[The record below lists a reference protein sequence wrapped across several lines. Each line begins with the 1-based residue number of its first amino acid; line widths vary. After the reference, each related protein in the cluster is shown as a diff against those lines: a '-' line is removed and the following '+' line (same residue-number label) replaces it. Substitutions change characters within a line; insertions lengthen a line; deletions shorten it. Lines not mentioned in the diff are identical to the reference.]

1 MTASSCSSLTSLAP
15 SSCSSLSSL
24 DPLTSS
30 DDNSEDDRKPNPK
43 EDQPLPLLNSP
54 GNDSEDGGESAVE
67 EGRPPFSIGTSP
79 QSIAPPTLG
88 KRRRKRNSEQGRLR
102 RAQQQK
108 KTPRKRAGSKRERID
123 RSKVEQAQRQAVDTD
138 QLLENLVPSL
148 NVSEE
153 EEVFDLETAKSK
165 GCKVIQWDGM

>member
-1 MTASSCSSLTSLAP
+1 M
-15 SSCSSLSSL
+15 
-24 DPLTSS
+24 
-30 DDNSEDDRKPNPK
+30 
-43 EDQPLPLLNSP
+43 
-54 GNDSEDGGESAVE
+54 
-67 EGRPPFSIGTSP
+67 
-79 QSIAPPTLG
+79 
-88 KRRRKRNSEQGRLR
+88 R
-102 RAQQQK
+102 RAQRQK
-108 KTPRKRAGSKRERID
+108 KTPRKRADSKRERID